1 MTLHRALSLAASAV
15 VAGLLSARAAAQTDA
30 PPTGPDPHLLATG
43 LITTG
48 VAYTPA
54 VVVAMNSPRPEDK
67 YLYAPL
73 AGPWLDLAHRDP
85 DGDSQLNRTLLVLDG
100 VVQAIGAFEVL
111 ASFMFVNDSNAATLK
126 TESFTA
132 HLVPTRMGDQGYGV
146 SARGKF

>member
-15 VAGLLSARAAAQTDA
+15 VASLLSAPAAAQTDA
-30 PPTGPDPHLLATG
+30 PRAGPNPHLLASG

-54 VVVAMNSPRPEDK
+54 VVVAMTSPRPADK

-85 DGDSQLNRTLLVLDG
+85 DGDSQVDRTLLVLDG
-100 VVQAIGAFEVL
+100 VVQAAGALQVL

-126 TESFTA
+126 TDSFTA
-132 HLVPTRMGDQGYGV
+132 HLVPTRMGDGGYGL